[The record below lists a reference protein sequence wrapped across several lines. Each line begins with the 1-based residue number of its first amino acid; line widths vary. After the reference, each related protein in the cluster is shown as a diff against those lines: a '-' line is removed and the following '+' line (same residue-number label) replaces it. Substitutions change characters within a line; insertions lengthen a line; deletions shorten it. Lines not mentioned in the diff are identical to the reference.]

1 MLNKVRVQKDHKKQE
16 LNPIRDDTLDFVNK
30 TLFGS
35 LDKKSAY
42 PLKKM

>member
-1 MLNKVRVQKDHKKQE
+1 MLNKARVQKELKKQE
-16 LNPIRDDTLDFVNK
+16 LNPIRDDALEFVNK

-35 LDKKSAY
+35 ADKTQN